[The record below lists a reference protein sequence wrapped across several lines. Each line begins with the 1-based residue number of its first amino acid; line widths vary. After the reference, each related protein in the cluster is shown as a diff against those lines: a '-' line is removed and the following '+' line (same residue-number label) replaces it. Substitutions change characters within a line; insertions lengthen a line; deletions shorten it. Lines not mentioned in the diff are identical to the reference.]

1 MALYNWLNIYGGD
14 FKEIERQATKE
25 DLIGDIMEDTGDK
38 APLDGLITNDKLRD
52 KITKFMWECYI

>member
-1 MALYNWLNIYGGD
+1 
-14 FKEIERQATKE
+14 
-25 DLIGDIMEDTGDK
+25 MEDTGDK